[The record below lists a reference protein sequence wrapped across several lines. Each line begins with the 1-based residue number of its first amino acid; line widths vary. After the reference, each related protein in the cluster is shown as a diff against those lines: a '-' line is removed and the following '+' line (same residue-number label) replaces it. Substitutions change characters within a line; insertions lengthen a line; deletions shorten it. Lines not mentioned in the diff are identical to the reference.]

1 MTSARFRYGTVFAIT
16 VGLTVF
22 ALSVG
27 DTTVGRTCE
36 LLAAGAAL
44 TVAIQTSGAR
54 PAARRGAAWAIGLAV
69 VGVAVGSV
77 IGRPTPAVPLVSTAL
92 LLALTVAVISGGLI
106 RLIFHRGVDLTAV
119 FGALSVYLLVGLT
132 FAFLIGAIAVGVSGD
147 YFAQGTDGT
156 QADRVYFSF
165 TSLTTTGFGDFTAR
179 TRAGHA
185 LSVLEM
191 LIGQLY
197 LVTVIALLVSNL
209 RHGPNGASSPAGGDA
224 RSPRRGDAL
233 PSGRVELRDPHPGK
247 RQPSGAADVR
257 SLDE

>member
-1 MTSARFRYGTVFAIT
+1 MTQARFRYGAVFTIT
-16 VGLTVF
+16 VALTVF

-27 DTTVGRTCE
+27 DTNIGRTLE

-44 TVAIQTSGAR
+44 TVAVETSGAR
-54 PAARRGAAWAIGLAV
+54 PSVRRTAGWAIALAV
-69 VGVAVGSV
+69 ITVVVGSL
-77 IGRPTPAVPLVSTAL
+77 IGSPTPAIPLLSTAV

-106 RLIFHRGVDLTAV
+106 RLIFDRGVDLTAV
-119 FGALSVYLLVGLT
+119 FGALSVYLLIGLA
-132 FAFLIGAIAVGVSGD
+132 FGFLIGAIAVGISGD

-209 RHGPNGASSPAGGDA
+209 RHAPGGASSPARGDA
-224 RSPRRGDAL
+224 RSPLRR
-233 PSGRVELRDPHPGK
+233 E
-247 RQPSGAADVR
+247 R
-257 SLDE
+257 SPEWTR